1 MEQVGEA
8 AGALAMGFTLMASAV
23 AWIIGGVWALAFI
36 SDALKSDYLKVPLS
50 PGRRVQKLI
59 WNRWGT
65 VERRNDWQL
74 FDGRMQ
80 EAYDVQWDA
89 DDKDTPAD
97 AQDGCWRCHLRPEPL
112 LLFYIARAFGLRSLP
127 R

>member
-8 AGALAMGFTLMASAV
+8 AGALAMGFTLMASTV
-23 AWIIGGVWALAFI
+23 AWIIGGFWALGFLI
-36 SDALKSDYLKVPLS
+36 DALKSDYLKVPLS
-50 PGRRVQKLI
+50 QGRRVQKLM

-65 VERRNDWQL
+65 VERRNDYEL
-74 FDGRMQ
+74 FCGRMQ

-89 DDKDTPAD
+89 DDKDTPPD
-97 AQDGCWRCHLRPEPL
+97 AEDGCWRCHLRPEPL